1 MERTNDIMHELFRD
15 NRRLLLFIIVS
26 NFLLNFGFQVWQT
39 LFNNFAVEQLGAGP
53 GTVGLIQAVR
63 EIPGLLGFVIAFLAL
78 VMSEIRLMALSVVV
92 MGVGVLLSGQAETT
106 TYLLV
111 STFIMSLGFH
121 FFMPS
126 SNAVVLM
133 IMKEQD
139 TPRTLGNLGSLGSL
153 AAVAGTGAVLLL
165 ARRWATAPSST
176 SWASWSSSVGC
187 CCCHSV
193 GRPSGLPTGRKVKL
207 RRRYWLFY
215 LLSFLLGS
223 RRHIFTTFAVFLL
236 VKDHG
241 VSVQTTAMLF
251 LANSII
257 NVLTLR
263 WTGQLVGRIGERT
276 AMTITFASLALI
288 FLGYAYVAS
297 LPVLY
302 ALFILDNVFFGF
314 NVSLTSYFQKI
325 AVSRDEITSNLS
337 TQQAI
342 EHIAAITVPLIG
354 GTVWEVYGREA
365 PFLFGVAIVLLGLL
379 LAQFMRPARAA
390 APAMAGGG
398 N

>member
-1 MERTNDIMHELFRD
+1 
-15 NRRLLLFIIVS
+15 
-26 NFLLNFGFQVWQT
+26 
-39 LFNNFAVEQLGAGP
+39 
-53 GTVGLIQAVR
+53 
-63 EIPGLLGFVIAFLAL
+63 
-78 VMSEIRLMALSVVV
+78 
-92 MGVGVLLSGQAETT
+92 
-106 TYLLV
+106 
-111 STFIMSLGFH
+111 MSLGFH

-165 ARRWATAPSST
+165 AAPLGYRT
-176 SWASWSSSVGC
+176 LFHLVG
-187 CCCHSV
+187 V
-193 GRPSGLPTGRKVKL
+193 LVIVGGLLLLPFGGRPSGLPTGRKVKL

-288 FLGYAYVAS
+288 FLGYAYIPS
-297 LPVLY
+297 LPLLY

>member
-1 MERTNDIMHELFRD
+1 MQEIFRD

-63 EIPGLLGFVIAFLAL
+63 EIPGLLGFAIAFLAL
-78 VMSEIRLMALSVVV
+78 VLSEVRLMALSVVV

-139 TPRTLGNLGSLGSL
+139 TPKTLGNLGSLGSL

-165 ARRWATAPSST
+165 AAPLGYRILFQL
-176 SWASWSSSVGC
+176 VG
-187 CCCHSV
+187 V
-193 GRPSGLPTGRKVKL
+193 LVILGGLLLLPFGGRPTGLPTGRKVKL

-215 LLSFLLGS
+215 ALSFLLGS

-263 WTGQLVGRIGERT
+263 WTGQLVGRIGERA
-276 AMTITFASLALI
+276 AMTITFSSLALI
-288 FLGYAYVAS
+288 FLGYAYVGS
-297 LPVLY
+297 LPLLY

-325 AVSRDEITSNLS
+325 AVSREEITSNLS

-354 GTVWEVYGREA
+354 GTVWEVYGSEA
-365 PFLFGVAIVLLGLL
+365 PFLFGVVIVLLGLL
-379 LAQFMRPARAA
+379 LAQFMRTSRAVVPAI
-390 APAMAGGG
+390 AGGG